1 MKYLISISFFLFFS
15 LLVFSQKADDLI
27 GKYRLSNGLDIVF
40 FKYNNKFYGKII
52 SLKHFKEKQIKDI
65 NNPDKSK
72 RNDLLINK
80 IIIRNLEFDKEK
92 KQWINGEIYS
102 PDKGVTLDLKV
113 THLREKE
120 IEVVGSKYIFWITL
134 HWKKI

>member
-1 MKYLISISFFLFFS
+1 MRNIILILILIFS
-15 LLVFSQKADDLI
+15 TLNVFSQKADDLI
-27 GKYRLSNGLDIVF
+27 GKYRLSNGIDVQF
-40 FKYNNKFYGKII
+40 FKYKNKYFGKII
-52 SLKHFKEKQIKDI
+52 SLKHFKEKQTKDI

-72 RNDLLINK
+72 RNDLLMNK
-80 IIIRNLEFDKEK
+80 IIIKNLIFDKEK
-92 KQWINGEIYS
+92 KQWVDGEIYS

-120 IEVVGSKYIFWITL
+120 IEVVGSKYIFWVTL